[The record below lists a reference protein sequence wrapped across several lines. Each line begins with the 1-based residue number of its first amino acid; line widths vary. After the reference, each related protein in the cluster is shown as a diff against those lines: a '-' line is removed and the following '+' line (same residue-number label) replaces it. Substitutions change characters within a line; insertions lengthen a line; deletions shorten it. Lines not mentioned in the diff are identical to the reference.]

1 MKNLK
6 SAIITFWDDAETNF
20 IFLAILL
27 LCVLIFG
34 MYLGSNIQQ
43 RTDRL
48 QIETHG
54 RIINAQDRN

>member
-6 SAIITFWDDAETNF
+6 SAIISFWDDAETNL
-20 IFLAILL
+20 IFLVILL
-27 LCVLIFG
+27 LCNLALG